1 MARCGSRWRRMPLIL
16 VLGIAFLGLAYG
28 VAADPEE
35 VQVDPPIG
43 DEEEGTEK
51 HEFQAETGRL
61 MDIIVHSLY
70 SNREIFIRELI
81 SNAADASDKLRMVKL
96 SDEGSLEDDL
106 DIRIAWNDEEKTISV
121 TDRGIGMTKDDLVT
135 NLGTI
140 ARSGTSSFLEKFKDA
155 KDESSL
161 IGQFGVGFYSSF
173 LVGNRV
179 TVTSKH
185 EDDSQYAWSS
195 AADGVFTIEETE
207 KADEA
212 ERGTT
217 VTLHLRDDALEFLDF
232 NRLKELIRKY
242 SAYIDFPIYLEEHKS
257 EEVEV
262 DVENEPT
269 TEDKE
274 ASEDE
279 EEEVPEDE
287 EEDAPSADSDEEQA
301 TDKDESEDD
310 DEINVEEDDYVDEE
324 EHDPT
329 KKWETRKYSEWQHVN
344 DQKALWRRDPSEIN
358 KDEYDEFYDSIKK
371 STESKAIS
379 YAHFKAEG
387 EVDFKALLFIPDR
400 PSYDSYDVNEA
411 AVKEN
416 IRLYVRK
423 VLLKGYFHEG
433 LLPRY
438 LGFVAGVVDSDDLP
452 INISRETLQENKAL
466 ELIRK
471 KLVRKVLELFKNLLK
486 ESDAEIAEKKESEDT
501 EAKEE
506 AEEVETEAEE
516 TAAESEEKETV
527 SDDESETESKDDK
540 KDETQYIKFWKQYG
554 VSVKLGCVE
563 DRVNQKRLIN
573 LMRFKTSE
581 TDVKDEND
589 WASLD
594 DYVSRMKEGQEYIY
608 FLTGT
613 SLESVMSSP
622 FLERLKDKGYEV
634 LYLYDSIDEYWTQQY
649 TDHEGI
655 KLMSLSKDSFA
666 FNAQDE
672 KIAKKQMEEARIGI
686 KPLSERIKSVLGNK
700 VERVK
705 LSNRLRSVPMMISAE
720 RTGFTANMEL
730 IARAQSFTDPNNM
743 AEIKNSGPKKVVE
756 LNPYHPLVKRL
767 SELSTE
773 QSAESRLQVEAM
785 IRTMYDTALV
795 SSGFH
800 VYDQADYAERMA
812 RLISKSLDIDYEGLR
827 EELAEKSKEDLKL
840 AAEDVRKEEEA
851 AQERDAEDARKRK
864 AEEEKMAKEGE
875 GAEGQDGE
883 VDLEK
888 LQEAMKMASQGEDD
902 GDEAEAKEEL

>member
-1 MARCGSRWRRMPLIL
+1 MPLIL
-16 VLGIAFLGLAYG
+16 VLGIVLLGLAYR

-35 VQVDPPIG
+35 VQADPPTP
-43 DEEEGTEK
+43 DEDDGAERL
-51 HEFQAETGRL
+51 EFKAETGRL

-106 DIRIAWNDEEKTISV
+106 DIRIAWNEEEKTISV
-121 TDRGIGMTKDDLVT
+121 TDKGIGMTKDDLVT

-173 LVGNRV
+173 LVANKV
-179 TVTSKH
+179 IVTSKH

-207 KADEA
+207 EADEA

-217 VTLHLRDDALEFLDF
+217 VTLHLRDDGLEFLDF
-232 NRLKELIRKY
+232 NRLKELVRKY
-242 SAYIDFPIYLEEHKS
+242 SAYIDFPIYLEEHKT

-262 DVENEPT
+262 DVKDEAA
-269 TEDKE
+269 TEDNE
-274 ASEDE
+274 A
-279 EEEVPEDE
+279 PEDDNE
-287 EEDAPSADSDEEQA
+287 EAPGDKVEEAPSADFEEDEA
-301 TDKDESEDD
+301 ADEDDSEDE
-310 DEINVEEDDYVDEE
+310 DEIKIEEDDYVDEE

-344 DQKALWRRDPSEIN
+344 DQKALWRRDPSEIEKN
-358 KDEYDEFYDSIKK
+358 EYDEFYDSIKK
-371 STESKAIS
+371 STDSKAIS

-486 ESDAEIAEKKESEDT
+486 ESDAEIAEKKEMEDT
-501 EAKEE
+501 EPSEE
-506 AEEVETEAEE
+506 PEEVETED
-516 TAAESEEKETV
+516 TAPESEKEKV
-527 SDDESETESKDDK
+527 SEDEPETESKYEK
-540 KDETQYIKFWKQYG
+540 KNETQYIKFWKQYG

-581 TDVKDEND
+581 TDVNDEND

-594 DYVSRMKEGQEYIY
+594 DYVSRMREGQEYIY

-666 FNAQDE
+666 FNEQDE
-672 KIAKKQMEEARIGI
+672 KVAKKQMEEARIGI

-743 AEIKNSGPKKVVE
+743 AEIKNSSPKKVVE

-767 SELSTE
+767 SELCTE
-773 QSAESRLQVEAM
+773 ESAEMRLQAEAM

-795 SSGFH
+795 ASGFH
-800 VYDQADYAERMA
+800 VYDQAEYAERMA
-812 RLISKSLDIDYEGLR
+812 RLISKSLDLDYEGLR

-840 AAEDVRKEEEA
+840 AEEDVRKEEQA

-864 AEEEKMAKEGE
+864 EEEEEIAKERA
-875 GAEGQDGE
+875 GAEDQDGE
-883 VDLEK
+883 IDLEK
-888 LQEAMKMASQGEDD
+888 LQEAMKMANQGEDG
-902 GDEAEAKEEL
+902 GDEAEVKEEL